1 MDPRFPPP
9 PLSTSCV
16 ALRLFPVS
24 ATLATDDRYCIDNG
38 AMIAYAGVLAFGEGQ
53 VTKMEDTT
61 CTQRFRTDDVLVTW
75 RKDKD

>member
-1 MDPRFPPP
+1 
-9 PLSTSCV
+9 
-16 ALRLFPVS
+16 
-24 ATLATDDRYCIDNG
+24 
-38 AMIAYAGVLAFGEGQ
+38 MIAYAGVLAFGEGQ